1 MFNFIRGFKA
11 IFAGFGLI
19 IKPKIRRFIILPLL
33 INTVLFASI
42 IYLGASSFSEWVNSI
57 IPAWLTWLNWLIWP
71 VFFVLCLTV
80 VFFLFSIVA
89 NLIGSPFNGMLAE
102 QVEYLLSEE
111 KPALAT
117 KPLSQEVTEALKG
130 EAKKLQYFILRA
142 IPLFLLFF
150 IPVIQAFAPFIWFL
164 FGAWM
169 LAKEYFDYPMANHGL
184 TFTAQRALIK
194 QKRALGFGF
203 GVAVMCLTL
212 IPIINFIAMPVAVC
226 AATRLY
232 LNEFHTQKQIKSA

>member
-33 INTVLFASI
+33 INTLLFASI
-42 IYLGASSFSEWVNSI
+42 IYFGASSFGTWVNSI
-57 IPAWLTWLNWLIWP
+57 IPEWLTWLNWLIWP
-71 VFFVLCLTV
+71 LFFVLCLTF

-89 NLIGSPFNGMLAE
+89 NLIGSPFNGMLSE
-102 QVEYLLSEE
+102 QVEYFLINE
-111 KPALAT
+111 KPKLEAKTLG
-117 KPLSQEVTEALKG
+117 QEVAEALKG
-130 EAKKLQYFILRA
+130 EAKKLQYFIVRA

-150 IPVIQAFAPFIWFL
+150 IPVLQAFAPFVWFL

-169 LAKEYFDYPMANHGL
+169 LSKEYFDYPMANHGL
-184 TFTAQRALIK
+184 SFQQQRELVK

-212 IPIINFIAMPVAVC
+212 IPVINFIAMPVAVC

-232 LNEFHTQKQIKSA
+232 LNEFHTQKQIKNA